1 MKELTAKDIKKI
13 MYGEEIKPTKLEKAD
28 DTKLTVSRD
37 MVLIESNGQKQSV
50 PSMIAFTKLLRN
62 YEILRSNYNKAAK
75 ELNVLRESVKILITT
90 VNQMDDELKKKI
102 DRPE

>member
-1 MKELTAKDIKKI
+1 MKELTAKDIKRI
-13 MYGEEIKPTKLEKAD
+13 MYGEKIKPTNSKKTE

-37 MVLIESNGQKQSV
+37 IILIESNGQKQSV
-50 PSMIAFTKLLRN
+50 PSMIAFTKLLHDYETLRN
-62 YEILRSNYNKAAK
+62 SHNKAAK
-75 ELNVLRESVKILITT
+75 ELNVLRESIKILITT